1 MDNQVCL
8 QPSKEEEIGE
18 AIKKTI
24 RYIPNPPTT
33 EEIDNMTHTEM
44 VKALRHRAT
53 LIRRAEML
61 QKATIIELTR
71 RVKANELTI
80 SKLRA
85 EIAEQ
90 KRQIESQ
97 GVPQK

>member
-1 MDNQVCL
+1 
-8 QPSKEEEIGE
+8 
-18 AIKKTI
+18 
-24 RYIPNPPTT
+24 
-33 EEIDNMTHTEM
+33 MTHAEM
-44 VKALRHRAT
+44 VKALTHRAT

-61 QKATIIELTR
+61 QKTTIMELKR
-71 RVKANELTI
+71 RVMANERTI

-97 GVPQK
+97 RVPQK

>member
-1 MDNQVCL
+1 
-8 QPSKEEEIGE
+8 
-18 AIKKTI
+18 
-24 RYIPNPPTT
+24 
-33 EEIDNMTHTEM
+33 MTHAEM
-44 VKALRHRAT
+44 VKALTHRAT

-71 RVKANELTI
+71 RVRANELTI

-85 EIAEQ
+85 EIAEL

-97 GVPQK
+97 GAPQKVTNSLNICKKINK

>member
-1 MDNQVCL
+1 ML
-8 QPSKEEEIGE
+8 
-18 AIKKTI
+18 
-24 RYIPNPPTT
+24 
-33 EEIDNMTHTEM
+33 H
-44 VKALRHRAT
+44 KATFIHVELTHRA
-53 LIRRAEML
+53 RE
-61 QKATIIELTR
+61 
-71 RVKANELTI
+71 NELTI